1 MKLIIDVGYQNN
13 KAKVVGGFFEEWS
26 ANQLIK
32 IAYKEVD
39 EVAEY
44 IPGEFYK
51 RELPCILEFLK
62 EHNHE
67 EIECIIID
75 GFIFLDDENKK
86 GLGAYLYESLNN
98 KLPIIGVAKSKFY
111 NNTKNTIELVRGQS
125 KNPVY
130 ISAVGIDLNVAAQFI
145 NSMQGEF
152 RLPNLIK
159 QVDTETRK

>member
-13 KAKVVGGFFEEWS
+13 KAKVVGGFFEDWNV
-26 ANQLIK
+26 NQLLK
-32 IAYKEVD
+32 LAYKEVD
-39 EVAEY
+39 EVQEY

-62 EHNHE
+62 EHNLE

-75 GFIFLDDENKK
+75 GFIFLDNENKK

-125 KNPVY
+125 KNAIY
-130 ISAVGIDLNVAAQFI
+130 ISAIGIELDEAAKLI
-145 NSMQGEF
+145 NSMHGEF

>member
-62 EHNHE
+62 EHNNE

-125 KNPVY
+125 KNPLY
-130 ISAVGIDLNVAAQFI
+130 ISAIGIDLNEAAQLI
-145 NSMQGEF
+145 NSMQGQF